1 MLLCHLRDKLEK
13 LFFLNNL
20 ICDCG
25 GESIDA
31 LYVLEDELKEL
42 EKVYEEVADQLE
54 ECI

>member
-20 ICDCG
+20 IITCG
-25 GESIDA
+25 GESMEA
-31 LYVLEDELKEL
+31 LYTLEDEIQEL

-54 ECI
+54 KCI